1 MVSFCLKLSRTTC
14 GYYCS
19 ELFMRNVTQNDAVS
33 LLNVTG
39 AINDIALA
47 ERDNCTHLGKH
58 LSVYTLYI

>member
-1 MVSFCLKLSRTTC
+1 
-14 GYYCS
+14 
-19 ELFMRNVTQNDAVS
+19 MRNVTQNDAVS

-58 LSVYTLYI
+58 LPVYIYIASGNVFS